1 MTFEK
6 SISFHLVAG
15 GGRGKGGVFLLL
27 LWRKVLQAFQPGL
40 QKNSKKIRRGRV

>member
-15 GGRGKGGVFLLL
+15 GGRGRGGLFPAFVEEGF
-27 LWRKVLQAFQPGL
+27 KVLDRA
-40 QKNSKKIRRGRV
+40 SKKTAKNIKKGRV

>member
-15 GGRGKGGVFLLL
+15 GGRGRGVFFPL
-27 LWRKVLQAFQPGL
+27 LWRKVLRAF
-40 QKNSKKIRRGRV
+40 